1 MLEIIKKNKILIL
14 ILSIFFVILLYC
26 SLNTLILNDD
36 LGYSFLYRNNVRITN
51 IVQVFKMQ
59 LSDYKI
65 ISSRVF
71 VHSIVQIL
79 LIFGKNVWSILNPIV
94 IIFNFYFIN
103 KIIKLYKPNSNKLF
117 NYLFGLCCFLLIINF
132 KWIIYW
138 VAGSVNYVWTST
150 LLFMFIYLYLKY
162 GLNKKMWVNM
172 LLVLIISIIHESTFV
187 FTLIFIVLTL
197 IYDLLILK
205 KFDRKKLLLFIPIII
220 SGAFLF
226 LGPGT
231 FSRIGQ
237 DGAWNKLN
245 LIEKFNLSLPVVSY
259 NIYNLKNI
267 YNIIPAIFIFSVF
280 LSLIKSNN
288 NLKYIFIL
296 VNAIVIFLALI
307 LNNNWIYFAL
317 SISILLSNF
326 YINYIYKRENLNIM
340 LLSFYAISYSLCL
353 TVEYISGRPNYF
365 IFICMIMLTILYLYD
380 VFRNNFIKILSYI
393 FIVILMAL
401 LCNETIIYSEI
412 GKIKKDRLVAIENY
426 KNGKANKLIYK
437 LADKKYNKYQI
448 DINEPY
454 SKNYYA
460 YKYFLNYYELPE
472 NVTFEFIKK
481 VKK

>member
-237 DGAWNKLN
+237 DGVWNKLN

-267 YNIIPAIFIFSVF
+267 YNIIPIIFIFSVF

-380 VFRNNFIKILSYI
+380 VFKNNFIKILSYI

-412 GKIKKDRLVAIENY
+412 GKIKKDRLVAIKNY